1 LIPSLITFYIKG
13 GRENGYPPFL
23 TRKTLS
29 KKLYTR
35 NRIPPKAI
43 TATCW
48 VLESAIRG
56 TLIARVIAQND
67 RTPSVREELVEVGKS
82 RAELIHTERGHYL
95 SLQAKLLLEAR
106 RNIADASLSVTSD
119 VRNFSN
125 VVEHMATDEQKDGHE
140 RHSSP
145 QVAAL
150 HDGIDISP
158 EQYACSSDSNN
169 GRDNRDPFNV
179 VDGSLYFRV
188 RSIRHVAG
196 DPGVNYLSS
205 CAPIFRTLVS
215 IFAAL

>member
-1 LIPSLITFYIKG
+1 M
-13 GRENGYPPFL
+13 
-23 TRKTLS
+23 
-29 KKLYTR
+29 
-35 NRIPPKAI
+35 PPKAI

-67 RTPSVREELVEVGKS
+67 RTPSVREVLVEVGKS
-82 RAELIHTERGHYL
+82 RAELIHTERGYYL

-106 RNIADASLSVTSD
+106 RNIADASLSITSD

-125 VVEHMATDEQKDGHE
+125 VIEHMATDEQKDGHE

-150 HDGIDISP
+150 HDGNDISP

-179 VDGSLYFRV
+179 VDGSLYFGV
-188 RSIRHVAG
+188 RSIRHVAS

-215 IFAAL
+215 ISAALQSDHSPAGKVVSQMVCALGSMGAGGGWEHE